1 MLIQDLD
8 HSTGRSV
15 TVMPVEFSVPV
26 VAGIETYLSCP
37 SGLQL
42 SGPETATCMKNG
54 EWEPEIRFVTCRG
67 ENCMH
72 DSLMIN
78 LNRRSILGDG
88 NN

>member
-1 MLIQDLD
+1 MTDYKRSVRQNSNVGNLL
-8 HSTGRSV
+8 GRSV

-54 EWEPEIRFVTCRG
+54 E
-67 ENCMH
+67 
-72 DSLMIN
+72 
-78 LNRRSILGDG
+78 
-88 NN
+88 